1 MDIIARTIPHEQQR
15 YPTTGDWELQP
26 AGCTIH
32 TRPAALHVR
41 VSKMPDERY
50 EQLVAVHEI
59 IEALLCKQAGV
70 SEESVSEFD
79 ELYEAKRDSLTQHA
93 NTAIA
98 ASTALK
104 KAFGC
109 TCLITNDSEPGD
121 DIHAPYYR
129 QHQIATGI
137 ERILAAELGVDWNAY
152 EAANLALYDDAK

>member
-15 YPTTGDWELQP
+15 YPTTGDWRFMRYRDMSHPELSSDSLYV
-26 AGCTIH
+26 H
-32 TRPAALHVR
+32 

-59 IEALLCKQAGV
+59 IEALLCKQAGI
-70 SEESVSEFD
+70 SEESVSEYD
-79 ELYEAKRDSLTQHA
+79 NAYEAARESDSVRHQQ
-93 NTAIA
+93 
-98 ASTALK
+98 ASC
-104 KAFGC
+104 GC
-109 TCLITNDSEPGD
+109 IPTEISEPGD

-152 EAANLALYDDAK
+152 EAANLTLYDDAK